1 MNLLDLASEVM
12 KDFDPSKPISTD
24 FEELEDGTYNCIVE
38 KIQYRQNVKGTEWI
52 NFDCTIVGSNRHIF
66 INKFFTEKTAKKS
79 LTEINKLVFEL
90 GYKIP
95 LEAYATVE
103 TLSEVL
109 KLLKGEQLE
118 IEKKTSNTGFVNY
131 KMSKS
136 SLKEEFIPVPE
147 GLEDELPFN

>member
-1 MNLLDLASEVM
+1 MNLFDLANEIM
-12 KDFDPSKPISTD
+12 KDFDPSKPLTTD

-38 KIQYRQNVKGTEWI
+38 KIQYKQNEKGTEWI
-52 NFDCTIVGSNRHIF
+52 NFDCTIMGNNRHMF
-66 INKFFTEKTAKKS
+66 INKFFTEKTAKRS

-103 TLSEVL
+103 TLSTALES
-109 KLLKGEQLE
+109 LKGEQLE

-136 SLKEEFIPVPE
+136 SNEFIPVPE

>member
-1 MNLLDLASEVM
+1 MNLFDLASEVM
-12 KDFDPSKPISTD
+12 KDFDPSKPITTD
-24 FEELEDGTYNCIVE
+24 FEELEDGAYNCIVE
-38 KIQYRQNVKGTEWI
+38 KIQYRQNEKGTEWI
-52 NFDCTIVGSNRHIF
+52 NFDCTIIGDNRHMF
-66 INKFFTEKTAKKS
+66 INKFFTEKTAKRS

-136 SLKEEFIPVPE
+136 SSKEEFIPVPE